1 MRIGFG
7 YDVHRLTEGR
17 KLILGG
23 EQIPYP
29 QGLAGHSDADVLLH
43 ALADAILGAIS
54 EGDLGRHFPE
64 TDPDYQSI
72 SSMIILDQV
81 NNLAKQKGF
90 TPSNIDA
97 TIVAESPKL
106 EKFIPAMVENVARIL
121 GTEKDQI
128 NIKATTT
135 EGLGFSGRGEGM
147 AAYAVVMLRKLEA

>member
-29 QGLAGHSDADVLLH
+29 QGLAGYSDADVLLH
-43 ALADAILGAIS
+43 ALADSILGAIS

-64 TDPDYQSI
+64 TDPDYRGI
-72 SSMIILDQV
+72 SSMIILDKV
-81 NNLAKQKGF
+81 NNMAKQKGF

-121 GTEKDQI
+121 GIEKDQI

-147 AAYAVVMLRKLEA
+147 AAYAVVMLKKLEA